1 MNVEIKNIHTIK
13 SLIKNHREKVISI
26 TGNAENM
33 KAQEVLEIAH
43 KEGVKIYPKNTKI
56 TALCKS
62 PNVKDLKS
70 SGYELGNLVLILDEV
85 QDTRNLGSCLRSASF
100 FGVDAVIIPKNN
112 SADYA
117 NTAVIETST
126 GGVYDLNLY
135 KATNITNA
143 IKELKKNEYW
153 VSGFSEH
160 ADSEIESKD
169 FSGKN
174 VLIFGNE
181 ERGIRSLVEKN
192 CDETLK
198 IAQKG
203 NVSSLN
209 VSIAVSIGLHNISNK
224 L

>member
-1 MNVEIKNIHTIK
+1 MNVEIKNIHTIH
-13 SLIKNHREKVISI
+13 SLLENHCEKVISLS
-26 TGNAENM
+26 GQANSM
-33 KAQEVLEIAH
+33 KEQEVLELAH
-43 KEGVKIYPKNTKI
+43 KKGVKIQAKSTKI

-62 PNVKDLKS
+62 PNVHDLKS
-70 SGYELGNLVLILDEV
+70 SNYDLGKLVLILDEV

-100 FGVDAVIIPKNN
+100 FGVDAIIIPKNN

-126 GGVYDLNLY
+126 GGVYDLKLY
-135 KATNITNA
+135 KATNITNV
-143 IKELKKNEYW
+143 IKELKNYDYW

-160 ADSEIESKD
+160 AASALESKD

-181 ERGIRSLVEKN
+181 EKGMRSLVEKN
-192 CDETLK
+192 CDDTLK
-198 IAQKG
+198 IKQRG
-203 NVSSLN
+203 IVSSLN
-209 VSIAVSIGLHNISNK
+209 VSVAVSIGLHNISNK

>member
-13 SLIKNHREKVISI
+13 SLIKNHTEKVISI

-143 IKELKKNEYW
+143 IKELKNNEYW
-153 VSGFSEH
+153 ISGFSEH

-174 VLIFGNE
+174 AIIFGNE

-198 IAQKG
+198 ITQKG
-203 NVSSLN
+203 KVSSLN

>member
-13 SLIKNHREKVISI
+13 SLIKNHTEKVISI

-126 GGVYDLNLY
+126 GGVYDLNIY

-174 VLIFGNE
+174 AIIFGNE

-198 IAQKG
+198 ITQKG
-203 NVSSLN
+203 KVSSLN

>member
-13 SLIKNHREKVISI
+13 SLIKNHTEKVISI

-143 IKELKKNEYW
+143 IKELKNNEYW
-153 VSGFSEH
+153 ISGFSEH

-198 IAQKG
+198 ITQKG
-203 NVSSLN
+203 KVSSLN